1 MKLTERKGIVEN
13 EKCIDDIDSI
23 ELDDNYLLEG
33 EMCETDRKLKIYAHR
48 FIKAKEGFA
57 HNNLSKL
64 HIIMVCINYGD
75 VMSKPMSALITN
87 IRNKENPCPSSY
99 IYEYIRAH
107 PLSSKYSE
115 EFLKYSV
122 YVYVVKQ

>member
-33 EMCETDRKLKIYAHR
+33 EMFETNRKLKVYAYR
-48 FIKAKEGFA
+48 FIKANGWFP
-57 HNNLSKL
+57 HNVLSKL
-64 HIIMVCINYGD
+64 HTIEVCINYGD
-75 VMSKPMSALITN
+75 VMSEPMSALITN
-87 IRNKENPCPSSY
+87 IRNKENPCPSNY
-99 IYEYIRAH
+99 IYEYLRAH

-115 EFLKYSV
+115 EFVKYNLT
-122 YVYVVKQ
+122 VVKQ